1 MTQAKL
7 PAWYC
12 NVCSM
17 GPQPEPQAS
26 HGPAALAVPAAAA
39 AAGDPSWVDDGELT
53 PDNSPEQQQGSPHA
67 AARTE
72 YDRPSQAA
80 LEANPEMAQW
90 TKTLQE
96 RGLGS
101 PGQRAASPPALTTAQ
116 QLTSVWAPE
125 GWAGPSRAA
134 SQLVRRP
141 SNADP
146 AGYAATANGW

>member
-80 LEANPEMAQW
+80 L
-90 TKTLQE
+90 
-96 RGLGS
+96 
-101 PGQRAASPPALTTAQ
+101 AL
-116 QLTSVWAPE
+116 
-125 GWAGPSRAA
+125 
-134 SQLVRRP
+134 
-141 SNADP
+141 
-146 AGYAATANGW
+146 

>member
-1 MTQAKL
+1 
-7 PAWYC
+7 
-12 NVCSM
+12 M

-39 AAGDPSWVDDGELT
+39 AAGDASWVDDGALP

-101 PGQRAASPPALTTAQ
+101 PGQRAASPPAPAASDQ
-116 QLTSVWAPE
+116 QLASGWE
-125 GWAGPSRAA
+125 GGWAGPSRAA

>member
-1 MTQAKL
+1 
-7 PAWYC
+7 
-12 NVCSM
+12 M

-39 AAGDPSWVDDGELT
+39 AAGDASWVDDGALT

-101 PGQRAASPPALTTAQ
+101 PGQRAASPLAPATSGQ
-116 QLTSVWAPE
+116 QLAAVWAPE
-125 GWAGPSRAA
+125 GGWAGPSRAA